1 MKRYIIPKMEI
12 CDVTLTTMVNLSTIM
27 PVEDSDDLI
36 LDAKKRRNFE
46 SADNIWE
53 EY

>member
-12 CDVTLTTMVNLSTIM
+12 CDVTLTNMVNLSTIM
-27 PVEDSDDLI
+27 PVEDSDDLV
-36 LDAKKRRNFE
+36 LDAKWHKRFE
-46 SADNIWE
+46 SSDNIWE